1 MAGVLFEGVK
11 GRERSLKIFTSKCLH
26 IMWAQTTVGG
36 YWADPIFR
44 AAEDFSWPKTDFIL

>member
-1 MAGVLFEGVK
+1 
-11 GRERSLKIFTSKCLH
+11 
-26 IMWAQTTVGG
+26 MWAQTTVGG